1 MGNRHYLSLAFH
13 PRSYSSSRFDSDPE
27 PSPMTTNTNE
37 IAPGASL
44 DSVSQG
50 GAVSRN
56 RTIGVVAGSVLVAG
70 LVLFGVIFYL
80 RRRMSRK
87 SLGRAVG
94 TTHAMSNVSSPP
106 APSRVKEQRESGI
119 VTQDQNPFLDPSNAA
134 MRNPAL
140 TVTAGQKRCSHLDR
154 CSHVSTTSSGSRSI
168 RFVVPGSYHS
178 PTNSRSSRVTISVT
192 PTDAAGTV
200 TSDPLT
206 PPHSPVSVKTPV
218 DHSAPWRGTNLSNI
232 INAARGV
239 KT

>member
-1 MGNRHYLSLAFH
+1 
-13 PRSYSSSRFDSDPE
+13 
-27 PSPMTTNTNE
+27 MTTNTNE
-37 IAPGASL
+37 IAPNASL

-50 GAVSRN
+50 GSVSRN
-56 RTIGVVAGSVLVAG
+56 RMIGAITGSVLVAG
-70 LVLFGVIFYL
+70 LVLFGVILYL

-87 SLGRAVG
+87 SLGRVVD
-94 TTHAMSNVSSPP
+94 TTHAMSNVSSRS

-119 VTQDQNPFLDPSNAA
+119 IAQDQNPFLDPSNAA
-134 MRNPAL
+134 MRNPTL
-140 TVTAGQKRCSHLDR
+140 TGTAGQKQRSHLDR
-154 CSHVSTTSSGSRSI
+154 YSQISTTSSTSRSI

-178 PTNSRSSRVTISVT
+178 PTNSHSSRLTISVT
-192 PTDAAGTV
+192 PTEVPYTV
-200 TSDPLT
+200 TPDPPT